1 MYYVVYAEVDAE
13 AEVEWV
19 AWMREHHVAEVV
31 RTGYFDN
38 ALMLRVEGS
47 VGSRPAYRMIY
58 SAADAAAIDAYL
70 AGPAARL
77 RAEHQARFDGRVE
90 ARREQLSVVARITR

>member
-1 MYYVVYAEVDAE
+1 
-13 AEVEWV
+13 
-19 AWMREHHVAEVV
+19 
-31 RTGYFDN
+31 
-38 ALMLRVEGS
+38 
-47 VGSRPAYRMIY
+47 MIY